1 MTYSVK
7 QKRAHLK
14 ITHVRVFHD
23 VFNRKRTSLFLATCS
38 TEDQIEGSNDSNK
51 TCCEFLFMFIRCDVE
66 SLFIRCACLEAVW
79 FRCVNRSWNWILK
92 SKHICLSMCC
102 YGERP
107 LHAQTM
113 TVISVHAQ
121 TMTVMSVHV
130 DVRLYIYWSFVYD
143 CYICVHA
150 QTMTVNGVCASKR
163 WPSTALRVPG
173 REPGF
178 GGDQVH

>member
-66 SLFIRCACLEAVW
+66 SLLNIHLFKMYVNKTCCELLFRFIRCDRENKYTPSHQRW
-79 FRCVNRSWNWILK
+79 FLGVANNHPVFMLKQMPYIKRSKCRNNKLTTYK
-92 SKHICLSMCC
+92 VQTLFGDHLLTMC
-102 YGERP
+102 
-107 LHAQTM
+107 
-113 TVISVHAQ
+113 
-121 TMTVMSVHV
+121 MSVGKSTEPNNIIKV
-130 DVRLYIYWSFVYD
+130 KQLQLSKK
-143 CYICVHA
+143 
-150 QTMTVNGVCASKR
+150 QTTR
-163 WPSTALRVPG
+163 T
-173 REPGF
+173 
-178 GGDQVH
+178 